1 MRARLSAMTAADSD
15 SPALIVANPVSGSGR
30 GGTVGRE
37 LANALARA
45 GRPVELLLTGGPG
58 EARAK
63 AASVAGSVG
72 LVVSVGGDG
81 PLREVLARLAE
92 HDAALDRIPIGV
104 VPMGTGNVLGTD
116 LRLPRDVA
124 SALHVIE
131 AGRTTRIDLA
141 SVNGDL
147 SFLVTGVGPDAQ
159 VVKDVDA
166 HRHAG
171 RMSKWHYLPA
181 ALRTYT
187 SYPLEPLWVEV
198 DGEALSYPCV
208 EVLCSNLVHY
218 GGVVPLPAGRLLDD
232 GLFEVFLF
240 RHCGRLRLLA
250 YVLRFLLGRM
260 PGGPVEV
267 RRARRVRVS
276 SARPVPYHVDGDPLG
291 DTPVELEVTGRRFL
305 LLVP

>member
-1 MRARLSAMTAADSD
+1 MTPAPSR
-15 SPALIVANPVSGSGR
+15 SPALIVANPISGR
-30 GGTVGRE
+30 GRGGAIGGE
-37 LANALARA
+37 LAEALRRD

-63 AASVAGSVG
+63 AASSAERVG

-81 PLREVLARLAE
+81 TLREVLAGLAKHE
-92 HDAALDRIPIGV
+92 AALERIAIAV

-124 SALHVIE
+124 SVLGVIE
-131 AGRTTRIDLA
+131 AAHTVEVDLA

-147 SFLVTGVGPDAQ
+147 SFLVTGVGPDAL
-159 VVKDVDA
+159 VVKDVDE
-166 HRHAG
+166 HRAGG
-171 RMSKWHYLPA
+171 RMSKWSYLPA
-181 ALRTYT
+181 ALRAYFTC
-187 SYPLEPLWVEV
+187 PLEPLTVEV
-198 DGEALSYPCV
+198 DGEALPYACV

-218 GGVVPLPAGRLLDD
+218 GGVVRMAPDRVLDD

-250 YVLRFLLGRM
+250 HVLRFLLGRM
-260 PGGPVEV
+260 PGGPIEV

-276 SARPVPYHVDGDPLG
+276 AARPVPYHVDGDPLG
-291 DTPVELEVTGRRFL
+291 ETPVELEVTGRRFR